1 MKVAKPLGPRTV
13 SLLLLPLCLILAPLH
28 AADSLPL
35 VIDDQEVT
43 HEVFGA
49 YVLPGAALSLSL
61 AGAGDQEE
69 ITVSIQAGT
78 LERTATGG
86 WQWSHDQPGGP
97 YAIDLRSVSGGQV
110 TRINAFV
117 LWPFSRVRQQKIG
130 DFRIGN
136 YPGKPLRGLA
146 IYKPP
151 AGFVGV
157 SRENSDSL
165 VSPHFRLGQFVS
177 KQVGAYPRYLV
188 LKQEMLLKLERLLA
202 HMRGKGITCHSL
214 HIMSGYR
221 TPFYNRAIGN
231 VRYSRHQWGDAAD
244 IFVDC
249 APLDGRMDDL
259 NGDGKED
266 FQDAVT
272 LAQWTEELAPEF
284 EQAGLAGGL
293 APYPATPAHG
303 PFMHLDTRGYR
314 ARWSGGP

>member
-1 MKVAKPLGPRTV
+1 MNAAKPLGSQSV
-13 SLLLLPLCLILAPLH
+13 SLLLLPLCLILAPLQ

-49 YVLPGAALSLSL
+49 YVLPGVALSLSL
-61 AGAGDQEE
+61 AGAGDRAEV
-69 ITVSIQAGT
+69 TVSIQAGK

-97 YAIDLRSVSGGQV
+97 YVIDLRSVSGGQV

-130 DFRIGN
+130 DFRVGK
-136 YPGKPLRGLA
+136 YPDKPLRGLA

-177 KQVGAYPRYLV
+177 KQAGAYPWYLV
-188 LKQEMLLKLERLLA
+188 LKQGMLLKLERLLA
-202 HMRGKGITCHSL
+202 HIRGKGIACHSL

-259 NGDGKED
+259 NRNGKED

-272 LAQWTEELAPEF
+272 LAQWVEELVPEF

-293 APYPATPAHG
+293 APYPSTSAHG
-303 PFMHLDTRGYR
+303 PFVHIDSRGYR
-314 ARWSGGP
+314 ARWSGR